1 MRSAPTWHTMRER
14 RCSTGRERALESG
27 AAVVIRYALGLV
39 LVGLFGSSP
48 ARAAFANDAA
58 TIGAKSIALQPGVV
72 LSPGVYWAELRFDVG
87 VLSFLQLGVHGD
99 MPFGPTCIYAQ
110 GNGAVL
116 SGCPA
121 MRPAFGL
128 DVRFGLARL
137 AGDLFQI
144 GVELAASTQPGG
156 GWKQSSG
163 RALALGSIKLGEFGL
178 AYVSGGA
185 LVGAGQELQ
194 PSASLGLELT
204 TWYVHPQL
212 ALVAG
217 GLVGAY
223 LGNLFV
229 TGELLPSWSRSVST
243 PQVGVTL
250 ASLRVFDPIPP
261 GTLGEG
267 YLRTAC
273 DLKDGHR

>member
-1 MRSAPTWHTMRER
+1 M
-14 RCSTGRERALESG
+14 
-27 AAVVIRYALGLV
+27 IRFMLGLA

-48 ARAAFANDAA
+48 ARAAPFANDAA
-58 TIGAKSIALQPGVV
+58 TIGARSVAFQPGIV
-72 LSPGVYWAELRFDVG
+72 LSSGAGAHWAELRFDFG

-99 MPFGPTCIYAQ
+99 IPFGPTCNYAQ

-116 SGCPA
+116 SDCPA

-156 GWKQSSG
+156 GSKQSSG

-178 AYVSGGA
+178 AYISGGA
-185 LVGAGQELQ
+185 LVGAGQKLQ

-204 TWYVHPQL
+204 SWYVHPQL

-217 GLVGAY
+217 GQVGAY
-223 LGNLFV
+223 LGC
-229 TGELLPSWSRSVST
+229 SVA
-243 PQVGVTL
+243 L
-250 ASLRVFDPIPP
+250 
-261 GTLGEG
+261 
-267 YLRTAC
+267 
-273 DLKDGHR
+273 